1 MQFLDLSE
9 SIFYEDVEVGNVYR
23 YVRMHNA
30 RFKENSRF
38 DEKYLS
44 LTKGRVIRRMDEARR
59 LIDDKQPSLQ
69 ELYMSCDS
77 NDYDTKINLFR
88 DVKTLERRDSEW
100 WRKTG
105 YIAHELI
112 SDYGRSPMRVIISIV
127 LLITAFAALFYCVG
141 NRTIIDCLIGSCS
154 SFFTIG
160 ISALSSDAVETK
172 IFMIIEGAIGLILM
186 SYFVVVLCERRKL

>member
-44 LTKGRVIRRMDEARR
+44 LTKGRIIRRMDEARR

-77 NDYDTKINLFR
+77 NDYDAKI
-88 DVKTLERRDSEW
+88 DSFQG
-100 WRKTG
+100 RQDTG
-105 YIAHELI
+105 EKRFGMVEKNGIH
-112 SDYGRSPMRVIISIV
+112 
-127 LLITAFAALFYCVG
+127 
-141 NRTIIDCLIGSCS
+141 S
-154 SFFTIG
+154 S
-160 ISALSSDAVETK
+160 
-172 IFMIIEGAIGLILM
+172 
-186 SYFVVVLCERRKL
+186 